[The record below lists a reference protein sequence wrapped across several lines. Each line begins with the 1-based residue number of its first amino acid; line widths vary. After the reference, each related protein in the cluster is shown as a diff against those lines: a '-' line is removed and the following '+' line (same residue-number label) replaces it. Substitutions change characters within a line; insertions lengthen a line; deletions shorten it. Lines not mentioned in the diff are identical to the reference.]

1 MALFEGKTPAE
12 RNKLIAAIVL
22 GAIALISLSYM
33 LFGSSSSS
41 PAPKRTTSNSNRTA
55 TTTTTTQLVP
65 PPTTPPPIQSP
76 KEVRNESETV
86 ALMQPVQINWII
98 PPVPEPDRNI
108 FAFYVKP
115 KPPPTPPTPEPS
127 PSPTPPPPITLA
139 SISPSTVFARTG
151 EFKLDLSGDKFTI
164 GAHVFIDDV
173 EMPTRYISPQSLS
186 TTVPAQL
193 VGNPG
198 GRQIVVRTPDG
209 TLYSNTLT
217 LTVQAPP
224 TPNYTYVGIIGSKR
238 YNDTAVLKDNST
250 KQLLNVQRGDVVGNR
265 FRVTSISERE
275 VALVDTNLRI
285 KHTLPFTSDKAAGT
299 GGSPVLGGN
308 PGNQSTIPGIPAMP
322 QAPQPEEEQP
332 VEEEQPA
339 EEDNP
344 DQ

>member
-33 LFGSSSSS
+33 LFGSSSSPS
-41 PAPKRTTSNSNRTA
+41 PKKTTANSNNRTA
-55 TTTTTTQLVP
+55 TTTTQLTP

-76 KEVRNESETV
+76 KEVRSESETV
-86 ALMQPVQINWII
+86 ALMQPVNISWTL
-98 PPVPEPDRNI
+98 PAVPEPDRNI

-115 KPPPTPPTPEPS
+115 KPPPTPPTPEPQPS
-127 PSPTPPPPITLA
+127 PSPPPPITLA
-139 SISPSTVFARTG
+139 SISPPTVFARTG
-151 EFKLDLSGDKFTI
+151 EFTLELSGEKFTI
-164 GAHVFIDDV
+164 GSHVFIDDV
-173 EMPTRYISPQSLS
+173 EMPTRYIGPQRLS

-193 VGNPG
+193 IGNPG

-209 TLYSNTLT
+209 TLFSNPLT

-224 TPNYTYVGIIGSKR
+224 TPNFSYVGIIGSKR

-250 KQLLNVQRGDVVGNR
+250 KQLLNVQRGDVVANR

-285 KHTLPFTSDKAAGT
+285 KHTLPFTSDKSAGM
-299 GGSPVLGGN
+299 GGNPAMGSN

-322 QAPQPEEEQP
+322 QVPQPEEEQP
-332 VEEEQPA
+332 VEEEPA